1 MTSSL
6 SGSRKAAL
14 LMLPWAFLIVF
25 AYLYLTIILPR
36 AMSGHLIGACFGLFV
51 SMVFVTFVVAA
62 LTFSRDVL
70 TGRYP

>member
-1 MTSSL
+1 MTGSL
-6 SGSRKAAL
+6 SGSRRAAL
-14 LMLPWAFLIVF
+14 LVLPWAFLIVF

-36 AMSGHLIGACFGLFV
+36 AMSGHLVGACFGLFV

>member
-1 MTSSL
+1 VTSSL

-14 LMLPWAFLIVF
+14 LVLPWAFLIVF
-25 AYLYLTIILPR
+25 AYIYLTIILPR
-36 AMSGHLIGACFGLFV
+36 ALSGHLLNACLGLFV
-51 SMVFVTFVVAA
+51 GMVFVTFVVAA